1 MKPSFYFV
9 LWIVIYPLLDLF
21 NSSFISNNA
30 FIIALVIVWVLSRK
44 IERMM
49 PDTIKYDRALQ
60 TAPALEDVYTGNVAS
75 FRKRIFQEANVE
87 IVAAIYFIVT
97 MVVIALSMMKT
108 GVSDWIA
115 LVVFGLFA
123 FGSVS
128 RSISLL
134 KANAKLKSN
143 PTIEQCKEIAT
154 EVYKQDCAAYCAS
167 RNEIPYSHILPE
179 KPKHYNAF
187 KVVSIIFAVVAA
199 LFGFYYIVSGAIV
212 MLCNSSVEVGAL
224 AGMVLLY
231 GTLAAYFGVK
241 DFIVCIRTKTPSAKI
256 ME

>member
-123 FGSVS
+123 FGSVY

-154 EVYKQDCAAYCAS
+154 EVNKQDCAAYCAA
-167 RNEIPYSHILPE
+167 RNEIPYSQILPE

-241 DFIVCIRTKTPSAKI
+241 DFIVCIRTKNPSAKI

>member
-9 LWIVIYPLLDLF
+9 LWIMIYPLLDLF
-21 NSSFISNNA
+21 NTPFISNNA
-30 FIIALVIVWVLSRK
+30 FIIALVIVWVLTKK

-49 PDTIKYDRALQ
+49 PDTLTYDHALQ
-60 TAPALEDVYTGNVAS
+60 TAPALEDIYTGNVSS

-87 IVAAIYFIVT
+87 IVATIYFILT
-97 MVVIALSMMKT
+97 TVVITLSMMKT

-115 LVVFGLFA
+115 LVVFGLCA
-123 FGSVS
+123 LGSVF

-143 PTIEQCKEIAT
+143 PTIEQCKEIST
-154 EVYKQDCAAYCAS
+154 EVYEQDFAAYCAA
-167 RNEIPYSHILPE
+167 RNENPYSEVLPDR
-179 KPKHYNAF
+179 PKHYNVF
-187 KVVSIIFAVVAA
+187 KVASIIFAVVAA

-212 MLCNSSVEVGAL
+212 MLCNSSVEVGAV

-241 DFIVCIRTKTPSAKI
+241 DFIACIRTKSNNF
-256 ME
+256 